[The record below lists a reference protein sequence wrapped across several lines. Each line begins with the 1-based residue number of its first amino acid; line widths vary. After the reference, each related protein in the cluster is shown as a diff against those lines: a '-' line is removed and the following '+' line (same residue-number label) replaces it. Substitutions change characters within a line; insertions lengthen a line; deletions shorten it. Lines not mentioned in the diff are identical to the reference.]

1 MKFKKWVRF
10 LGLLL
15 VSAVPVLFATNAGAL
30 ETNTIRLAI
39 GPFFA
44 PPDNEPL
51 QKAAV
56 LLPDLLTVSLSRQNQ
71 FQLVD
76 RQKVSEV
83 WRELNLTING
93 MNSATAMLKLG
104 RVLACDQFVTG
115 TFVVAKTNAQLWI
128 TVIDTHTG
136 VLTDL
141 ELLPFNAANLDVSLE
156 AVASFLNQARTRNP
170 QQFIGLGRF
179 LDLSLSS
186 AHEDWSSQLRAL
198 IGKHFVDAG
207 YGVVDNETVAPI
219 FEEFQLEQAGLSESQ
234 TNRVKFQPSFWLI
247 EGRCKWIRDTEDR
260 LSVAIRVRKT
270 GGGEK
275 EFQFRALPGME
286 LASNIVATIE
296 KDLTATRPP
305 FHEQAAREETK
316 ISDQEL
322 REAALGKALLPP
334 TRYSTNADRMDD
346 RQIFE
351 QRMEGYKQEGT
362 KRAQR
367 ALLLDA
373 NNLKAKEILAL
384 TYFRET
390 NDPALQERGRQ
401 MLEELSTC
409 TNASMAYR
417 AYYVLAHGISVVG
430 VKGLT
435 LVVKPV
441 RAVDPDLESKVER
454 SARQKWVEFAES
466 RFAANT
472 NDLEAKF
479 ALAGAY
485 FTNLGDDARRLRGMQ
500 MFEDFMTN
508 ANSHPRFVEEAS
520 NILVHGMG
528 VGDMNGGSTLVKPIK
543 IPAALTNY
551 NPQARK
557 KSLLAGVTTG
567 RPAFTVVDAFSEQP
581 FRVLP
586 DAGWLISKG
595 SKLSFYNPQGEKT
608 EVACPAKYN
617 ITALAA
623 DKDFWWVGTE
633 GDGLIRISKSGN
645 PPKIWTEADG
655 LLMPAISALCR
666 QGDRLWVGFNFHGSG
681 GLGYLDVKT
690 GKFVGVQ
697 QDANFSTPGT
707 NSYGPGDAPVTSI
720 QAADEKSIWVNSI
733 SSLQQRDSL
742 SGRVIRTIPVYSGVV
757 SIHNGFLATSA
768 QSGRSRTDI
777 GGVKILNLASN
788 LWTKVELSDN
798 ESENDVSALCPDGQR
813 VWAAGLPQNTAGDS
827 FITLVDLPSSKI
839 LARYA
844 FENVGWIDWVG
855 VSENDIWFLA
865 GLGSRGTKLYR
876 FEKPTVAHSFMPS
889 KSAVQTAPKTKPY
902 LPQSAD
908 DERLDFL
915 QRNFSNFVPVQ
926 FHKGANGEAAIQYLH
941 FNENKFIYLGRNY
954 CGFKFTVPAWLDGD
968 FEWLYILAKTEANK
982 DFSTGTLQWYI
993 IPESGH
999 SEGFENFNPV
1009 RLANYPQL
1017 QRQFPYTHVLTT
1029 QNLAANR
1036 LKSGKTY
1043 AIWFAL
1049 QEKDPPDIAFAMTIN
1064 SERGTNEFGALP
1076 LR

>member
-1 MKFKKWVRF
+1 MKLNYIIQFWGQNLVF
-10 LGLLL
+10 GALL
-15 VSAVPVLFATNAGAL
+15 LFATSACVADTNAV
-30 ETNTIRLAI
+30 RLAI

-44 PPDNEPL
+44 PVGNTTLE
-51 QKAAV
+51 KAATD
-56 LLPDLLTVSLSRQNQ
+56 LPDLLMVSLSHENRL
-71 FQLVD
+71 QLVE

-93 MNSATAMLKLG
+93 MNSAAAMLKLG

-115 TFVVAKTNAQLWI
+115 TFVIAKTNAQLWI
-128 TVIDTHTG
+128 TVIDTHNG

-141 ELLPFNAANLDVSLE
+141 ELLPFNATNFDASLE
-156 AVASFLNQARTRNP
+156 AIASFLNRARTRNP
-170 QQFIGLGRF
+170 HQFIALGRF
-179 LDLSLSS
+179 LDLSISS
-186 AHEDWSSQLRAL
+186 AHEDWSDQLRAL

-219 FEEFQLEQAGLSESQ
+219 FEEFQLERAGLSESR
-234 TNRVKFQPSFWLI
+234 TACVKFQPSFWLI
-247 EGRCKWIRDTEDR
+247 EGRCKWIRDTEDK
-260 LSVAIRVRKT
+260 LSVAIRVRKL
-270 GGGEK
+270 GVGEK
-275 EFQFRALPGME
+275 EFQFRALPGTE
-286 LASNIVATIE
+286 LASNICVAIE
-296 KDLTATRPP
+296 MDLTAAQPASL
-305 FHEQAAREETK
+305 EQAAREEAK
-316 ISDQEL
+316 ISSQEL
-322 REAALGKALLPP
+322 KEAALGKTLLPP
-334 TRYSTNADRMDD
+334 TRYSTNAARLSDL
-346 RQIFE
+346 QLFE
-351 QRMEGYKQEGT
+351 QKQEIYKQEER

-367 ALLLDA
+367 ALLLDP
-373 NNLKAKEILAL
+373 NDLRAKKILAVG
-384 TYFRET
+384 YFSET
-390 NDPALQERGRQ
+390 NDPALQARGRQ

-409 TNASMAYR
+409 TNAAIAYQT
-417 AYYVLAHGISVVG
+417 YYILAHGLSFNSPTG
-430 VKGLT
+430 KT

-441 RAVDPDLESKVER
+441 RPVDTNLESKIDR
-454 SARQKWVEFAES
+454 AAKQKWVESAET

-472 NDLEAKF
+472 NDLDARF
-479 ALAGAY
+479 ALATVC
-485 FTNLGDDARRLRGMQ
+485 FTDLGDDARRLRGMQ
-500 MFEDFMTN
+500 MLEDFFTN
-508 ANSHPRFVEEAS
+508 ANSHPRFVEDAS

-543 IPAALTNY
+543 TPASLTNF
-551 NPQARK
+551 NPEARK
-557 KSLLAGVTTG
+557 KLLLAGVVSA

-595 SKLSFYNPQGEKT
+595 TKLSFYNLQGEKT
-608 EVACPAKYN
+608 EVAWPAQHN

-633 GDGLIRISKSGN
+633 GDGLFRISKAGEPQKN
-645 PPKIWTEADG
+645 WTEADG
-655 LLMPAISALCR
+655 LLMSAVSALCR

-707 NSYGPGDAPVTSI
+707 NSYGPGDAPVISI
-720 QAADEKSIWVNSI
+720 QVADEKSIWVKTI
-733 SSLQQRDSL
+733 ISLQQRDSL
-742 SGRVIRTIPVYSGVV
+742 SGCVLQTIPLYSSVLC
-757 SIHNGFLATSA
+757 IHNGFLATSA
-768 QSGRSRTDI
+768 RSGQSWADI
-777 GGVKILNLASN
+777 GGVRILNLASN
-788 LWTKVELSDN
+788 HWTKVELSDN
-798 ESENDVSALCPDGQR
+798 ESENDVSALCPDGQY
-813 VWAAGLPQNTAGDS
+813 VWAAGHPQNTAGDS

-844 FENVGWIDWVG
+844 FENVAWIHWVG
-855 VSENDIWFLA
+855 VSESDVWFLA
-865 GLGSRGTKLYR
+865 GLGSSGTKLYR

-926 FHKGANGEAAIQYLH
+926 FQKGAKGVAAIQYLH
-941 FNENKFIYLGRNY
+941 FNENRFVYLGRNY

-982 DFSTGTLQWYI
+982 DFSTKTMQWYI
-993 IPESGH
+993 IPEHGRSG
-999 SEGFENFNPV
+999 GFDNYDPDS
-1009 RLANYPQL
+1009 LTNYPLL
-1017 QRQFPYTHVLTT
+1017 QRQFPYTHMLIT
-1029 QNLAANR
+1029 QNLAMNR
-1036 LKSGKTY
+1036 LEPGKTY

-1064 SERGTNEFGALP
+1064 SKRGANEFGVLP
-1076 LR
+1076 LQ